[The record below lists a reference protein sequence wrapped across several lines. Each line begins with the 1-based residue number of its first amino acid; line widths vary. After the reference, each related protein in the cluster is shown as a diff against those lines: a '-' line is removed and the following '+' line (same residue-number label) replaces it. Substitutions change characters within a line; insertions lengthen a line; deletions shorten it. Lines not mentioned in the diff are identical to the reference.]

1 MVIRIV
7 EQINEIR
14 LSKQKEKQ
22 EKESG
27 ESAETNDSSNKEN
40 QNESQPDAETTA
52 ANPSEPNPKQDEKTE
67 KSASKKG
74 KNSSALIFVIL
85 EICVR
90 DLIKYAP
97 NLLDRAPTNSNESQ
111 KPNDNGSSP
120 IQNSPGPIKATNSSN
135 NLKLNKGSFL
145 YMHITNCKQLTYKDV
160 ELIRNVIHVLNA
172 VPFHADISIESKTK
186 KSKLFI
192 LIKFR
197 LIFFLLLNRASFFDC
212 YYLSYTV

>member
-1 MVIRIV
+1 MSINLMVIRIV

-14 LSKQKEKQ
+14 LNKQKEKQ
-22 EKESG
+22 EKESA

-40 QNESQPDAETTA
+40 QNEPNKPDAETTA
-52 ANPSEPNPKQDEKTE
+52 TNPNPSEPNPKADEKTE
-67 KSASKKG
+67 KNAAKKG

-120 IQNSPGPIKATNSSN
+120 IQNSPGPIKSTNSSN

-160 ELIRNVIHVLNA
+160 ELIRNVIQVLNA
-172 VPFHADISIESKTK
+172 VPFHAEISIESKTK
-186 KSKLFI
+186 MSKLFL
-192 LIKFR
+192 LINFR
-197 LIFFLLLNRASFFDC
+197 LIFIFI
-212 YYLSYTV
+212 TK

>member
-1 MVIRIV
+1 MSINLMVIRIV

-14 LSKQKEKQ
+14 LNKQKEKQ
-22 EKESG
+22 ELES
-27 ESAETNDSSNKEN
+27 ESTETNDSSNKEN
-40 QNESQPDAETTA
+40 QNENKPDGETTA
-52 ANPSEPNPKQDEKTE
+52 TNPNPSEPNPKDEKTE
-67 KSASKKG
+67 KNATKKG

-120 IQNSPGPIKATNSSN
+120 IQNSPGPIKSTNSSN

-145 YMHITNCKQLTYKDV
+145 YMHITNCKQLTRKDV

-186 KSKLFI
+186 MSKLF
-192 LIKFR
+192 L
-197 LIFFLLLNRASFFDC
+197 
-212 YYLSYTV
+212 